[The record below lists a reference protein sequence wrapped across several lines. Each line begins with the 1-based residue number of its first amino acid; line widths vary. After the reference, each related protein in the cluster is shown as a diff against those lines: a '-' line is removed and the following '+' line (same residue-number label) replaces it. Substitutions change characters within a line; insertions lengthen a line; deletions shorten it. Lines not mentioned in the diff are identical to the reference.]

1 MTTPKKDL
9 FLEPLYKVLGYRI
22 QDTQRL
28 MCALTHASH
37 HEGSVLSTYERL
49 EFLGDRVL
57 GLIVAQMLFEQ
68 FPSEEEGA
76 LAKRHAVLV
85 SREILLKVAD
95 VLDIGLYLRTSE
107 GVVRSQRSR
116 FLQADVCE
124 ALIAVVYLEAGL
136 EKAQHVVR
144 RLWQPHVAAMQDVPQ
159 NPKSCLQEWAQEHA
173 GTLPVYT
180 LVSKEGP
187 DHAPS
192 FTIQVQVGAHSASA
206 SAPSK
211 RDAEQCAASIL
222 LKEILS

>member
-1 MTTPKKDL
+1 MTTPKTDL
-9 FLEPLYKVLGYRI
+9 ILEPLYKALDYRI
-22 QDTQRL
+22 HDTQRL

-37 HEGSVLSTYERL
+37 HEGHTLNTYERL

-68 FPSEEEGA
+68 FPREEEGS

-95 VLDIGLYLRTSE
+95 VLDIASYLRTSE

-124 ALIAVVYLEAGL
+124 ALIAVVYLEGGL
-136 EKAQHVVR
+136 EKAEHVVR
-144 RLWQPHVAAMQDVPQ
+144 RLWQPHVTLMQDVPQ

-173 GTLPVYT
+173 GMLPVYT
-180 LVSKEGP
+180 LVGKEGP

-192 FTIQVQVGAHSASA
+192 FTIQVQVGARSACA
-206 SAPSK
+206 RAPSK